1 MSTPDFAIAIMAA
14 GKGTRLKSKRPKV
27 LHEIGGRALL
37 LHVIAAA
44 KTVVS
49 ADHIFCIIG
58 HESDRVKSA
67 VEHTGVQF
75 VLQAEQRGTG
85 HAMQMLK
92 AFFTLNEAPLP
103 KHLLVLSG
111 DVPLIRPETIAAVR
125 DTHLSER
132 AAMTILTAV
141 PENPTG
147 YGRVLRLTP
156 EGPEVTAIIEQKSL
170 KPDQFATPEI
180 NSGIYC
186 FETKA
191 LFDKLDALDTNNAHG
206 EFYLTDV
213 AAMLVAEGKR
223 VVAIKADS
231 VDEVLGANT
240 IAEMMHLDAAMR
252 LATARRL
259 MAAGVT
265 IFRPETCIIDAEVTI
280 GPDTVIEPYV
290 QLLGKTTI
298 GSDSRIR
305 SYSVIQ
311 NSTLGD
317 SVLVRNGCIL
327 DAAEVANQ
335 AILGPYAHLR
345 PESRIGEGAHVG
357 NFVETKKATL
367 GKGAKAN
374 HLNYLGDTI
383 IGANVNIGAGAITCN
398 YDGVHKHLTTIGD
411 GAFVGSDSTLVA
423 PVTIGAGSYIA
434 AGSSITEDVP
444 EGALALGR
452 SRQVTKPG
460 WVAARK
466 AIQKDHGEKKGC

>member
-1 MSTPDFAIAIMAA
+1 MDSKGFAIAIMAA

-37 LHVIAAA
+37 LYVIAAA
-44 KTVVS
+44 KTLVP
-49 ADHIFCIIG
+49 AEQIYCIIG
-58 HESDRVKSA
+58 HESDRVKA
-67 VEHTGVQF
+67 AAAATGVQF

-85 HAMQMLK
+85 HAMQVLK
-92 AFFTLNEAPLP
+92 ADFELTGTPLP

-125 DTHLSER
+125 DVHLSER

-141 PENPTG
+141 PSDPTG

-156 EGPEVTAIIEQKSL
+156 NGPEVTAIVEQKSL
-170 KPDQFATPEI
+170 TPDQLSAPEI

-191 LFDKLDALDTNNAHG
+191 LFQKLDALDTNNAHG

-213 AAMLVAEGKR
+213 AAMLVAAGKR
-223 VVAIKADS
+223 VTAIKAAS

-240 IAEMMHLDAAMR
+240 IAEMMPLDAAMR

-259 MAAGVT
+259 MANGVT
-265 IFRPETCIIDAEVTI
+265 IFRPETCVIDAEVTV

-298 GSDSRIR
+298 GSESRVR

-311 NSTLGD
+311 NSAIGNNVT
-317 SVLVRNGCIL
+317 VRNGCIL
-327 DAAEVANQ
+327 DTAEVADN

-345 PESRIGEGAHVG
+345 PESRIGDGAHVG
-357 NFVETKKATL
+357 NFVETKKTTM
-367 GKGAKAN
+367 GKGSKAN
-374 HLNYLGDTI
+374 HLNYLGDTA

-398 YDGVHKHLTTIGD
+398 YDGVHKHLTTIED
-411 GAFVGSDSTLVA
+411 GVFVGSDSTLVA
-423 PVTIGAGSYIA
+423 PVTIAAGAYVA

-444 EGALALGR
+444 A
-452 SRQVTKPG
+452 
-460 WVAARK
+460 
-466 AIQKDHGEKKGC
+466 